1 MASPHFVY
9 SVSTRPVAEVEA
21 VLAPSTVHGA
31 DLRFHGVVRDRE
43 EGKPLAGI
51 DYSHYDTMALRELQ
65 RIGEAMAAEF
75 PGHLALVHHV
85 IGYVPA
91 GVASILIRVQTAHSA
106 EAFEICREY
115 LQRIKTTVPIWKK
128 PVFEGDEVPSNLS

>member
-9 SVSTRPVAEVEA
+9 SVSTRSVAEVES

-31 DLRFHGVVRDRE
+31 DLRFHGAVRDRE

-91 GVASILIRVQTAHSA
+91 GVASILIRVQTTHSA
-106 EAFEICREY
+106 EAF
-115 LQRIKTTVPIWKK
+115 
-128 PVFEGDEVPSNLS
+128 